1 MKSVFVVTHRRG
13 FEADPVIDILRR
25 DGTPVF
31 RFNCDAGDEASLV
44 SFAVSKKCIETS
56 FVCDEREINSAEI
69 GVGWCQQL
77 SPYLSQ
83 AASVN
88 ENLQRKNLWVAQLAS
103 FDSLGIPWL
112 NNPRNVLRASSK
124 PLQLVYARS
133 VGLNVPNTLI
143 SNISQHIRSFVEN
156 QPTIAKNLATPWVV
170 SPTETRAAYT
180 RIVEP
185 NWLQNNSELE
195 FCPVIY
201 QEYKAR
207 RKDYRIV
214 VVGDKI
220 FAACC
225 EPSEGQR
232 EDIRRNTT
240 TGESFLPCEFNA
252 QTANL
257 LKTLMRQLSIEYCS
271 ADFMEDNEGNLYFL
285 EVNTCGA
292 WWWVDRLYN
301 GTICNAI
308 VDYLKR
314 SLQL

>member
-13 FEADPVIDILRR
+13 FEADPVIDVLRR
-25 DGTPVF
+25 DDIPVF
-31 RFNCDAGDEASLV
+31 RFNCDAGDEMSMV
-44 SFAVSKKCIETS
+44 SFTVGNKGIGIS
-56 FVCDEREINSAEI
+56 FVCDSREISSVEI
-69 GVGWCQQL
+69 GIAWCQQL
-77 SPYLSQ
+77 PPYLSQ
-83 AASVN
+83 AASTN
-88 ENLQRKNLWVAQLAS
+88 ENLQRKNLWAAQLAS
-103 FDSLGIPWL
+103 FDSLGVPWL
-112 NNPRNVLRASSK
+112 NNPRDVLFAASK

-143 SNISQHIRSFVEN
+143 SNITQHIRSFVEN

-170 SPTETRAAYT
+170 SSAETRAAYT

-185 NWLQNNSELE
+185 NWLQNDNELE

-214 VVGDKI
+214 VVGDKT

-225 EPSEGQR
+225 EPSESQR
-232 EDIRRNTT
+232 EDIRRNAT
-240 TGESFLPCEFNA
+240 TGESFQTCEFDA
-252 QTANL
+252 QATGL
-257 LKTLMRQLSIEYCS
+257 LKTLMKRLSIEYCS

-292 WWWVDRLYN
+292 WWWVDHLYN
-301 GTICNAI
+301 GAICNAI
-308 VDYLKR
+308 ADYLKR